1 MKILLCAFV
10 SSYLTEYDCSPICL
24 LNNFQIKEQ
33 PPNPD
38 RPLPLDRNPV
48 EEYELGYKEPTK
60 VPLGKVTLKDAI
72 KFISSHQLK
81 PEKYTVTKIAE
92 DYKLPEES
100 VSESLAFFLNFFH

>member
-1 MKILLCAFV
+1 M
-10 SSYLTEYDCSPICL
+10 TEFFCSPIYL
-24 LNNFQIKEQ
+24 QNNFQIKEP

-48 EEYELGYKEPTK
+48 AEYELGYKEPTK

-81 PEKYTVTKIAE
+81 PEKYTVRKIAE

-100 VSESLAFFLNFFH
+100 VSELFCVF